1 MKKSFLKI
9 VIPVIV
15 VLFTNN
21 VFSAKTYRIGLV
33 PKSLGNAFFEA
44 VRDGGLEAAKETG
57 DIKLIFNAPATA
69 TAEGQADVIKA
80 LTAQRVDAILVSA
93 NDPDALVPV
102 CKKAMK
108 RKINVISF
116 DSSVADAGR
125 MLNIFSADT
134 KFIAEQELDLIL
146 DAIGSKGGEIAIMTE
161 TPQSSNQ
168 NEWIAEMKK
177 LLKNNPKYKKL
188 KLVKVAYGDALPD
201 KSYREAISLMNKYP
215 DLKGIL
221 APTTI
226 GIAASAKA
234 VVDQKKVG
242 KIYVTGLGLPSE
254 MVGYVHKGAVKSF
267 HLWNP
272 VDLGYAV
279 VKITHEILTGKK
291 PNPGV
296 VYDTGRTGKFTVDKD
311 NNTSMG
317 KPFIFDKSNIDIYA
331 KIF

>member
-1 MKKSFLKI
+1 MNFLKI
-9 VIPVIV
+9 ILPVIV

-21 VFSAKTYRIGLV
+21 AFSAKTYRIGLV

-69 TAEGQADVIKA
+69 TAEGQADVIKSF
-80 LTAQRVDAILVSA
+80 TAQRVDAILISA

-146 DAIGSKGGEIAIMTE
+146 DAIGSKGGEIAIVTE

-188 KLVKVAYGDALPD
+188 KLVDVAYGDALPD

-254 MVGYVHKGAVKSF
+254 MAPYVHKGAVKSF

-279 VKITHEILTGKK
+279 VKITHDVLNGKK
-291 PNPGV
+291 PKPGV
-296 VYDTGRTGKFTVDKD
+296 VYDTGRTGKFVVDKD

-317 KPFIFDKSNIDIYA
+317 KPFIFDKSNIDKYA